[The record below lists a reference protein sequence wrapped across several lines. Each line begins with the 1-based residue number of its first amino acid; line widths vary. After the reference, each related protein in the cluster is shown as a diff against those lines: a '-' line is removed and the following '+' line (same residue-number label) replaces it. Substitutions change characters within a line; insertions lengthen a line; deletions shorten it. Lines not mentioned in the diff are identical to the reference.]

1 MAVAARQLLEAM
13 SAFGIDINPEQI
25 VLIKGGMS
33 KHDALDKL
41 ISAMCKHPYVT
52 DGEAFRKA
60 VYERE
65 AVMST
70 GIGGGVAIPHVRIP
84 EITHPTVGV
93 GIAPKG
99 LEFGTLDNK
108 PVNIMVLFATPEGA
122 DKEYLSLLAQVML
135 ALKDEKLF
143 DSLVQCRTPQQ
154 VHDVL
159 SAS

>member
-1 MAVAARQLLEAM
+1 MASAARQLLEAM
-13 SAFGIDINPEQI
+13 SLFGIEVDPEQI

-41 ISAMCKHPYVT
+41 ISAMCKHPYVK

-60 VYERE
+60 VFERE
-65 AVMST
+65 SVMST

-93 GIAPKG
+93 GVAPKG

-108 PVNIMVLFATPEGA
+108 PVHIMVLFATPEGA

-143 DSLVQCRTPQQ
+143 DAIVQCRTAQQ
-154 VHDVL
+154 VYDVL
-159 SAS
+159 HDS